1 MPNLAHIALVK
12 RVRDTVTI
20 NIEGIVNIIVR
31 DSDILDALGLFIKS
45 TAWGAEIHFQS
56 SLRVSTVG
64 VFTLYSFSIFTLQ
77 QQYKLQH
84 TEEKLKELQEIVES
98 RCKNILF
105 EYSQKLQVER
115 EARMKLENETKLME
129 KQVCGLFML
138 ALKKSNILISY
149 MVCARQLHIFKE
161 QCTLKLI

>member
-1 MPNLAHIALVK
+1 MGS
-12 RVRDTVTI
+12 RDPFSIKPSCQYCWSVYTVVCI
-20 NIEGIVNIIVR
+20 
-31 DSDILDALGLFIKS
+31 
-45 TAWGAEIHFQS
+45 
-56 SLRVSTVG
+56 
-64 VFTLYSFSIFTLQ
+64 SFSIFTLQ

-98 RCKNILF
+98 RYKNILF
-105 EYSQKLQVER
+105 EYSQKLQMER